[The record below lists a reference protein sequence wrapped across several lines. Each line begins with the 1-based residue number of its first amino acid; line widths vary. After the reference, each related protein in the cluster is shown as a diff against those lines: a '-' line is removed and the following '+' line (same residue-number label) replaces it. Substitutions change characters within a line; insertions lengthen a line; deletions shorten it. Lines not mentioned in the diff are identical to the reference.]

1 MIAGYDL
8 WFWIALVLGAAS
20 ALVCLVQ
27 FLRGRDTDDLSQGSV
42 LILEAF
48 LVVYLIGSIVMQTI
62 TDGPSGDAWEY
73 YGYLLTAM
81 LIPAGTFVWS
91 MTERTRWSTLVLAVA
106 GPIIIVM
113 VQRMNVLWYYY

>member
-1 MIAGYDL
+1 MIAGYDV
-8 WFWIALVLGAAS
+8 WFWIAAVLGTLAA
-20 ALVCLVQ
+20 LICLIQ
-27 FLRGRDTDDLSQGSV
+27 FFRGKAPDDLSQGAV

-48 LVVYLIGSIVMQTI
+48 LVVYLIGSIVMQVL

-81 LIPAGTFVWS
+81 LIPAGTFIWS
-91 MTERTRWSTLVLAVA
+91 LTERTRWSTLMLAVA
-106 GPIIIVM
+106 GPIIVVM

>member
-8 WFWIALVLGAAS
+8 WFWIAVVLGGLS
-20 ALVCLVQ
+20 ALTCAVQ
-27 FLRGRDTDDLSQGSV
+27 FLRAKAPDDWSQGSV

-48 LVVYLIGSIVMQTI
+48 LLVYLVGSIVMQVA

-91 MTERTRWSTLVLAVA
+91 LTERTRWSTLMLAVA